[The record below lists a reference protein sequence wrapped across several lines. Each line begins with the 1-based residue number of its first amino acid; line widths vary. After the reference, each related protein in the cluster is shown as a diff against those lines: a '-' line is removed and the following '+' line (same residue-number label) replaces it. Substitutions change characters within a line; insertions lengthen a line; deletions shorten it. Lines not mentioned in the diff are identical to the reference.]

1 MPRPLRLAL
10 VALLVLAFV
19 GTAVAWRA
27 VESAGQAAGPH
38 AGPVRVHVR
47 PGEGL
52 RTVLATL
59 ARRGALGDA
68 RLVELWL
75 RLHGRSPKV
84 RAGTYDILPRAS
96 ASQIL
101 AQLENGDVVL
111 ESLTVVEGATF
122 LEFRRA
128 LESHPRVKATLR
140 GRSDAE
146 VMAALDHPGE
156 HPEGRFFPDTFRFS
170 DGTSDREILQLA
182 YRQMAS
188 ELQAAWAA
196 RRADLPIT
204 TPYEALILASIVE
217 KETALPAERPM
228 VAGVYTTRLRKRM
241 RLQSDPTVIYGIGEG
256 YDGDIRSRDL
266 QADTP
271 YNTYVRAGLPPTP
284 IALPGRESLRAV
296 TAPRETGAIF
306 FVATGE
312 PDGSHFFSST
322 YDEHQQGVAR
332 MLQRQRA
339 RARARPPP
347 AGGGAPAAGG
357 GAP

>member
-10 VALLVLAFV
+10 VVIVLLAVV
-19 GTAVAWRA
+19 GAGLLWRA
-27 VESAGQAAGPH
+27 LERAGQAPGSHTDA
-38 AGPVRVHVR
+38 VRVHVR

-52 RTVLATL
+52 RSVLATL

-68 RLVELWL
+68 RRVELWL
-75 RLHGRSPKV
+75 RLHGRNPRV
-84 RAGTYDILPRAS
+84 RAGTYDIPPHAS
-96 ASQIL
+96 AREVL
-101 AQLENGDVVL
+101 AQLEKGDVVL
-111 ESLTVVEGATF
+111 ESLTIVEGSTF
-122 LEFRRA
+122 REFRRA
-128 LESHPRVKATLR
+128 LEAHARVKATLR
-140 GRSDAE
+140 GIGDAE
-146 VMAALDHPGE
+146 VMAALGHTGE
-156 HPEGRFFPDTFRFS
+156 HPEGRFFPDTFRFA
-170 DGTSDREILQLA
+170 DGTTDREILQLA
-182 YRQMAS
+182 YRQMAD
-188 ELQAAWAA
+188 ELDAAWRA
-196 RRADLPIT
+196 RRNDLPIA

-217 KETALPAERPM
+217 KETALASERPT

-241 RLQSDPTVIYGIGEG
+241 RLQSDPTVIYGLGES

-284 IALPGRESLRAV
+284 IALPGRDSLRAV

-322 YDEHQQGVAR
+322 YDEHQKGVAR

-339 RARARPPP
+339 PTG
-347 AGGGAPAAGG
+347 AGGAAP
-357 GAP
+357 